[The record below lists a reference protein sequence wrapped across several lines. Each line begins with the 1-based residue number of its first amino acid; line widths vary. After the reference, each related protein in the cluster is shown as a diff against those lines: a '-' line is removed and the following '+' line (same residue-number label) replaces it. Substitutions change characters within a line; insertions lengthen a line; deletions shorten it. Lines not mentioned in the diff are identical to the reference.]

1 MSPVRFETSRDGE
14 EKCSRESG
22 RTKKASSQSLAV
34 KISGIRAEIHRAPGC
49 WRNGDLR
56 IAVQAL
62 LAEHGVSFSRSFTR
76 FHQLGVNSI
85 IIWMS
90 FRLECVSS
98 GEVIESK
105 FPALAQGYG
114 SEQVN
119 EAAVAAEKFWMFETF
134 LAPPVEAV
142 EPEW

>member
-1 MSPVRFETSRDGE
+1 MSSVRIESSGNGDRGARD
-14 EKCSRESG
+14 SG
-22 RTKKASSQSLAV
+22 RTKNASSRSLAV
-34 KISGIRAEIHRAPGC
+34 KISRIRAEINRAPVC

-56 IAVQAL
+56 DAVQAL
-62 LAEHGVSFSRSFTR
+62 LAGYGVSFSRSFGR
-76 FHQLGVNSI
+76 FYQLGANSV

-98 GEVIESK
+98 GEIIESK

-114 SEQVN
+114 NEQID
-119 EAAVAAEKFWMFETF
+119 AAAATAEKSWMFETF
-134 LAPPVEAV
+134 LAPPVEAI